1 MRRLGQRRIREK
13 ASPNS
18 ASLNTLTS
26 VSLNSA
32 VAWVRAIDGLRR
44 ALAGVGGVAALV
56 TLSRIRRRV
65 ARQSTGNLIS
75 RYVPRRRRRTAM
87 PPRASRRMADA
98 SIPPRDST
106 GAGAFGFG
114 EQTPAWPG
122 LSHDCPG
129 GQKGSAQQV
138 SSTQFPDMQ
147 SVGCSQAPPFGMPV
161 PVGVTVGVSVAVPV
175 DVPVAVTV
183 AVWVTVPVDVAVA
196 VAVAVRV
203 DVRVDV
209 AVEVLVD
216 VPVAVAVRLDVPVDV
231 AVEVLVDVP
240 VAVAVDVAVAVLV
253 AVPVPV
259 AVGVSVGVEDGVPL
273 GVSVGVA
280 VGVGEGAQEP
290 SQNPDP
296 MAAWAQTSLGNM
308 VETQKA
314 PSAWPPEQSVAASQ
328 QARIV
333 PPKPSQIISQN
344 PQVIPNCPHESW
356 NVVTPS
362 HTQQIPWATGTN
374 ANSVSATTAAM

>member
-1 MRRLGQRRIREK
+1 
-13 ASPNS
+13 
-18 ASLNTLTS
+18 
-26 VSLNSA
+26 
-32 VAWVRAIDGLRR
+32 
-44 ALAGVGGVAALV
+44 
-56 TLSRIRRRV
+56 
-65 ARQSTGNLIS
+65 
-75 RYVPRRRRRTAM
+75 
-87 PPRASRRMADA
+87 MADA
-98 SIPPRDST
+98 SNPPRDRT

-129 GQKGSAQQV
+129 GQEGSAQQV

-183 AVWVTVPVDVAVA
+183 AVWVTVPVDVEVA

-209 AVEVLVD
+209 AVT
-216 VPVAVAVRLDVPVDV
+216 
-231 AVEVLVDVP
+231 VLVDVP

-253 AVPVPV
+253 AVPVGV
-259 AVGVSVGVEDGVPL
+259 AVGVSVGVEDGVAL

-280 VGVGEGAQEP
+280 VGVGEGAQVP

-296 MAAWAQTSLGNM
+296 MAAWAQTSLGN
-308 VETQKA
+308 VDETHWA

-333 PPKPSQIISQN
+333 PPKPSQIVSQN
-344 PQVIPNCPHESW
+344 SQTIPPKSPHASW

-362 HTQQIPWATGTN
+362 HTQQTP
-374 ANSVSATTAAM
+374 